1 MPFLKHRNFQ
11 RETGAGGF
19 ERIEAKISVSVDGYF
34 TTRIDEKYRD
44 CAKGVLEFDAIE
56 SNSPNDN
63 FRVSFNSLEDLEKG
77 IELILAEYC
86 NPDIKHENIIRYKF
100 DTCVNFTENSKGDME
115 QDATKDGFI
124 WGFKNRDRY
133 ESSDHFEQFH
143 HKPYHIKIYA
153 RAVIKTTKTFG
164 EHKRVDYHDYQG
176 ESIGNEISA
185 SEKLN
190 SWSYMGISDKEEINE
205 IPYSDESAL
214 FFNEIIWGIVKL
226 SKLIQDH
233 TFNKDDLL
241 KTITSKQKLLS
252 TN

>member
-1 MPFLKHRNFQ
+1 MAFLKHRDYQ

-34 TTRIDEKYRD
+34 TTRIDEKYRE
-44 CAKGVLEFDAIE
+44 CAKGVLEVEAIKGTR
-56 SNSPNDN
+56 NGA
-63 FRVSFNSLEDLEKG
+63 FRISFNNLDDLDQG
-77 IELILAEYC
+77 IDLILAKYC
-86 NPDIKHENIIRYKF
+86 NPEVKRENIIRYKF

-133 ESSDHFEQFH
+133 ESSDTFEQFH

-164 EHKRVDYHDYQG
+164 KHKRVDYHDYQG

-185 SEKLN
+185 AEKLN

-205 IPYSDESAL
+205 IPYSDESSL
-214 FFNEIIWGIVKL
+214 FFNDLIWGIVKL

-241 KTITSKQKLLS
+241 KTITSKQKLL
-252 TN
+252 N